1 MDKICEVSNPELV
14 LKQLKKYYGDD
25 VDLYLSSS
33 KNKKYMVFDE
43 DGKKIHFGSLLYQDY
58 TKHKDKKRRKSY
70 LKRASKIKGNWKQNP
85 FSPNMLSI
93 VLLWQGWD
101 YLKKEGII

>member
-1 MDKICEVSNPELV
+1 MDKICEVRYPKLA
-14 LKQLKKYYGDD
+14 LKQLKKYYGND

-43 DGKKIHFGSLLYQDY
+43 DGKKIHFGSILYEDY
-58 TKHKDKKRRKSY
+58 TKHKDKKRRLNY
-70 LKRASKIKGNWKQNP
+70 LKRASNIKGNWRQNP

-93 VLLWQGWD
+93 ILLWDGYD
-101 YLKKEGII
+101 YLH

>member
-1 MDKICEVSNPELV
+1 MEKIREVSNPELV
-14 LKQLKKYYGDD
+14 LKQLKKYYGGD

-33 KNKKYMVFDE
+33 ENKKYMVFDE
-43 DGKKIHFGSLLYQDY
+43 NDKKVHFGSIIHEDY
-58 TKHKDKKRRKSY
+58 TNHQDEKRRKNY
-70 LKRASKIKGNWKQNP
+70 LKRARDIKGNWRQNP